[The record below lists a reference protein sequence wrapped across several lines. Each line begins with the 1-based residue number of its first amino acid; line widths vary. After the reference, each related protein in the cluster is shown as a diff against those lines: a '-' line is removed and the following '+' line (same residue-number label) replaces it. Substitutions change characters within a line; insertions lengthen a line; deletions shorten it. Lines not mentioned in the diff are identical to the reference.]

1 MPKPRCDTGVTSG
14 DFDQVEGSD
23 CLKKTRVRPKGLR
36 LVEPRGSEFA
46 YLKPNKIRYFRN
58 VAHAMYASIL
68 YQFQDGKESA
78 WT

>member
-1 MPKPRCDTGVTSG
+1 M
-14 DFDQVEGSD
+14 
-23 CLKKTRVRPKGLR
+23 
-36 LVEPRGSEFA
+36 EPRGSEFA